1 MSQDSYMSAYAKIC
15 RKNNEHRKEL
25 IKKIKRADL
34 VSKVVTCLYGNST
47 RASAYR
53 DGLMDA
59 FSIMYGDDETARLW
73 NYLVCRGARVQ
84 RYKRYY
90 LVIEGKVSF
99 LTWLLGDG
107 RWDGGEC

>member
-1 MSQDSYMSAYAKIC
+1 MMRESDYHRSAYVRMCQKM
-15 RKNNEHRKEL
+15 NDDRKEL

-59 FSIMYGDDETARLW
+59 FNIMYGGDETDRLW
-73 NYLVCRGARVQ
+73 DYLVCRGARVQ
-84 RYKRYY
+84 RYIDYKLRARY
-90 LVIEGKVSF
+90 
-99 LTWLLGDG
+99 
-107 RWDGGEC
+107 GG

>member
-1 MSQDSYMSAYAKIC
+1 MSQDNYMSAYVRMCKK
-15 RKNNEHRKEL
+15 RNDDRKEL
-25 IKKIKRADL
+25 TKKIKRADL

-73 NYLVCRGARVQ
+73 DYLVCRGARVQ
-84 RYKRYY
+84 RYIDYKLKARY
-90 LVIEGKVSF
+90 EVSR
-99 LTWLLGDG
+99 D
-107 RWDGGEC
+107 E

>member
-1 MSQDSYMSAYAKIC
+1 MRKDGDYYRSAYAKTC
-15 RKNNEHRKEL
+15 QKRNDTRKEL

-73 NYLVCRGARVQ
+73 DYLDCRRARVQ
-84 RYKRYY
+84 RYIDYKLR
-90 LVIEGKVSF
+90 V
-99 LTWLLGDG
+99 
-107 RWDGGEC
+107 RWG